1 MMKYMTAGAAL
12 LLSTTAAT
20 AGGIDRSGQFIGVL
34 FEEGGET
41 GSYAQL
47 SFGTVSPDANSG
59 VSTGALG
66 LGLPTDDPLQDY
78 NSIGLAFKTEFND
91 QWSAAVIVDEPFGTD
106 VVYST
111 GPFASVAN
119 GGNSPAGNGQAFIS
133 STAIT
138 GLLRYK
144 FNNGFSAHGGL
155 RAQEIGGV
163 VIAAPG
169 RLEAESDFDFGFVV
183 GGAYERPEIALRIAL
198 TYNSEIDND
207 LSGTELSQVAAA
219 TGGTAVAIDDFTVT
233 SPESINLEFQTG
245 IAQDTLLFGTIRHV
259 RWDGYN
265 LTANGN
271 TYANFTN
278 NTTTYTVGVGRRLT
292 DDFSVFAT
300 IGNEADGV
308 TPSTT
313 ALAPTTGFTSVG
325 VGGSYTINDIEISGG
340 VTYVDLGDQIVDPGF
355 EFDDNEA
362 IGVGLRVGYNF

>member
-12 LLSTTAAT
+12 LLTTTAAT

-47 SFGTVSPDANSG
+47 SFGTVSPDANAG
-59 VSTGALG
+59 DLLGGAV
-66 LGLPTDDPLQDY
+66 TTSDPLQDY

-91 QWSAAVIVDEPFGTD
+91 QWSAAVIFDEPYGTD
-106 VVYST
+106 VEYTSGVFSGT
-111 GPFASVAN
+111 PV
-119 GGNSPAGNGQAFIS
+119 GNGQAFIS

-138 GLLRYK
+138 GILRYK
-144 FNNGFSAHGGL
+144 IDGNFSVHGGL

-163 VIAAPG
+163 VVAAPG
-169 RLEAESDFDFGFVV
+169 ILEAESDFDYGFLV
-183 GGAYERPEIALRIAL
+183 GAAYERPEIALRVAL

-207 LSGTELSQVAAA
+207 LSGSRNFAP
-219 TGGTAVAIDDFTVT
+219 IDDFTVT
-233 SPESINLEFQTG
+233 SPESLNLEFQTG
-245 IAQDTLLFGTIRHV
+245 IAEDTLLFGTVRHV
-259 RWDGYN
+259 RWDGYS
-265 LTANGN
+265 LVADGETF
-271 TYANFTN
+271 ANFTN
-278 NTTTYTVGVGRRLT
+278 NTTTYTLGIGRRIT

-325 VGGSYTINDIEISGG
+325 IGASYTIDQFEISGG
-340 VTYVDLGDQIVDPGF
+340 VTYVDLGDQLVNIDQDNLPGEIF
-355 EFDDNEA
+355 DFDDNSA
-362 IGVGLRVGYNF
+362 VGVGLRVGYNF